1 MLHQLVIGASVI
13 AATSVIHAIF
23 VAGALAA
30 QRARRPGGA
39 PSFIKL
45 LRSILAL
52 AFAMLWLITAHGLSI
67 AIWAAILTAY
77 GVFAQ
82 IETSTYFAMVTYTT
96 LGLGGLEIAEEWRLL
111 PGIIAANGFLL
122 FGFSAAFAVEF
133 SSRLTAL
140 KLRD

>member
-1 MLHQLVIGASVI
+1 MLHQLIIGAGVI
-13 AATSVIHAIF
+13 AATSIIHAIF

-30 QRARRPGGA
+30 QRVRRPGGA
-39 PSFIKL
+39 PGAVKL
-45 LRSILAL
+45 LRSIAAL

-67 AIWAAILTAY
+67 AIWAGMLTVN
-77 GVFAQ
+77 GVFEQ
-82 IETSTYFAMVTYTT
+82 IETATYFAMVTYTT
-96 LGLGGLEIAEEWRLL
+96 LGLGGLDVAPEWRLL

-140 KLRD
+140 KLRG